1 MNQDRVIHEGVEYV
15 FVPSHYCSCDG
26 CACDTELAL
35 CLINKNFECMR
46 SWRDDKRDGYFKKVE
61 PCTK

>member
-1 MNQDRVIHEGVEYV
+1 MNQNRVIHNGVEYV
-15 FVPSHYCSCDG
+15 FVASQYSSCDG

-35 CLINKNFECMR
+35 CLINKNFKCM
-46 SWRDDKRDGYFKKVE
+46 SSERDDEKDGYFKKIE